1 MGESIVMGA
10 EGAEESEHGEE
21 DAAAEEVD
29 AAGSAGEL
37 LEARVAGKGLVERGR
52 DGGQGTGRADKHWL
66 SIDERLGGI
75 AGVEKPS
82 AGGFEVQLSPGEA
95 AHECGFAGVDGFG
108 EGLDGLAG
116 GLECVDL
123 GLEHGGFA
131 AEQVEI
137 GGGGDKQCD
146 TDGGEAGDEQRPAAS
161 VDAVEEA
168 AEL

>member
-1 MGESIVMGA
+1 MGGSIVMGA
-10 EGAEESEHGEE
+10 EGAEEAEHGEE
-21 DAAAEEVD
+21 DAAAEEVNTV
-29 AAGSAGEL
+29 GSAGKL
-37 LEARVAGKGLVERGR
+37 LEVRVRGMGLVERGR
-52 DGGQGTGRADKHWL
+52 DGGQGAGRADKHWL

-75 AGVEKPS
+75 AGVEEPS

-95 AHECGFAGVDGFG
+95 AHERGFAGVDGFG

-137 GGGGDKQCD
+137 GGGGDEERD
-146 TDGGEAGDEQRPAAS
+146 TDGGEVGDEQRPAAG
-161 VDAVEEA
+161 VDAIEETVE
-168 AEL
+168 L